1 MTDINTQLDYLW
13 GQELSKSGS
22 GGYKF
27 VLDSMKTATT
37 PEDAAK
43 IFMIKYE
50 VPAGV
55 VNGRVEDTSINKL
68 EYRQKFAKEIY
79 DDAISNKI
87 K

>member
-1 MTDINTQLDYLW
+1 
-13 GQELSKSGS
+13 
-22 GGYKF
+22 
-27 VLDSMKTATT
+27 
-37 PEDAAK
+37 
-43 IFMIKYE
+43 MIKYE